1 MSAPLLAVEAV
12 SKLYAGGGLF
22 GRRPPLSA
30 LDRVSLTV
38 DAGQIHGIVGESGS
52 GKSTLARIV
61 TALERPSSGRVLLG
75 GDDLHGLPAVALRAR
90 RRDIQMVFQD
100 PYGSLDPRQRVGRI
114 VAEPLHL
121 VVPKLSRAERTARVE
136 SVLESVGLAAS
147 DAMRRP
153 HEFSGGQRQR
163 IAIARALIT
172 RPKLLV
178 ADEAVSALD
187 LSVQAQILNLL
198 LDLSERE
205 GLAILFISH
214 NLSAVAAIADVVS
227 VMYRGRVVETGPSD
241 AIFSDPRH
249 PYTRALALAEP
260 ALDRP
265 QSLRRQTAAARDVV
279 SDGPAETGCHY
290 RSACLIAAP
299 ICAEEP
305 LLRQIDPNRRSA
317 CHFAE
322 ALGSKF
328 IDYDASVQTV

>member
-1 MSAPLLAVEAV
+1 MSASLLAVDAV

-22 GRRPPLSA
+22 SRRPPLPA
-30 LDRVSLTV
+30 LDRVSLEV
-38 DAGQIHGIVGESGS
+38 SAGQIHGIVGESGS

-61 TALERPSSGRVLLG
+61 TALDRPSSGRVLLE
-75 GDDLHGLPAVALRAR
+75 GDDLHDLPAAALRAR
-90 RRDIQMVFQD
+90 RREIQMVFQD

-121 VVPKLSRAERTARVE
+121 VVPKLSRAERMARVE
-136 SVLESVGLAAS
+136 VVLESVGLAAS

-163 IAIARALIT
+163 IAIARALVT

-187 LSVQAQILNLL
+187 LSVQAQILNLF
-198 LDLSERE
+198 LDLSDQE

-214 NLSAVAAIADVVS
+214 NLSAVAAIADIVS
-227 VMYRGRVVETGPSD
+227 VMYRGRIVETGPAE
-241 AIFSDPRH
+241 AIFVDPRH

-265 QSLRRQTAAARDVV
+265 ESLKPRPADARDA
-279 SDGPAETGCHY
+279 GFAAPAASGCLY
-290 RSACLIAAP
+290 RGFCPIAAP

-305 LLRQIDPNRRSA
+305 LLRRVGPSRRSA
-317 CHFAE
+317 CHFAG
-322 ALGSKF
+322 ALS
-328 IDYDASVQTV
+328 Q